1 MKAETKA
8 EGILDVGCLMSD
20 VGCLKRGLKSEVLC
34 PSFISLHLFAD
45 QVFYNEL
52 QEF

>member
-1 MKAETKA
+1 
-8 EGILDVGCLMSD
+8 MSE

-52 QEF
+52 KEF